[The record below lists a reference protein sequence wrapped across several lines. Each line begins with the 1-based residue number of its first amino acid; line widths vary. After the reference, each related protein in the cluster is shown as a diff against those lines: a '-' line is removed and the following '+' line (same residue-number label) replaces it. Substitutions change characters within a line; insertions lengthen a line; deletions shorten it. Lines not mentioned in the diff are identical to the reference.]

1 VNIIPADGS
10 ICRQGIS
17 RYDIDHT
24 STDNISYY
32 NMTSRVI
39 LLYDRFFPREV
50 AGISPALN
58 VIISARA
65 GIVARVVTVVQTIEL
80 IFKLI

>member
-1 VNIIPADGS
+1 MLII
-10 ICRQGIS
+10 
-17 RYDIDHT
+17 
-24 STDNISYY
+24 NNY

-50 AGISPALN
+50 AGINHAQN

-65 GIVARVVTVVQTIEL
+65 GIVARVVTVVQTVEL
-80 IFKLI
+80 ILISINLIV